1 RHVVSYLRDFLFPP
15 EQIMAPVRSLSGG
28 ERNRLLLARLFSMP
42 SNVLVLDEPTN
53 DLDMETLELLE
64 DRLLA
69 YSGTVLLV
77 SHDRAFLN
85 NVATSTIV
93 FEGEGRL
100 QEYVGG
106 YDDWLRQ
113 RQVMLEPVRIT
124 FKGQKEKKERPP
136 QEKRKL
142 SYKETQALKYLPQN
156 IAALENEQKLL
167 WEIINNPA
175 FYADNDAAKV
185 KATNDRLEVLEKE
198 LEDAYQ
204 RWNKLADLAAK
215 FDR

>member
-1 RHVVSYLRDFLFPP
+1 
-15 EQIMAPVRSLSGG
+15 M
-28 ERNRLLLARLFSMP
+28 
-42 SNVLVLDEPTN
+42 
-53 DLDMETLELLE
+53 
-64 DRLLA
+64 
-69 YSGTVLLV
+69 
-77 SHDRAFLN
+77 
-85 NVATSTIV
+85 
-93 FEGEGRL
+93 
-100 QEYVGG
+100 
-106 YDDWLRQ
+106 
-113 RQVMLEPVRIT
+113 

-142 SYKETQALKYLPQN
+142 SYKEAQVLEYLPQN

-167 WEIINNPA
+167 WEIINDPA

-215 FDR
+215 FDRNN